1 MKILRAGRPK
11 PRNQMQFR
19 RDQRSMDGL
28 AKKAERK
35 NPELIRANEQSA
47 TGMIWQLKLIGVHAS
62 KYLKLMEVLKEAAR
76 RLQGMTVVQQVSDI
90 DSIISSKVSA
100 TPALMLDD
108 EVLVENAVPEVEQLT
123 RLLQAAI
130 DRKRQPEKTMRIL
143 VPVDFSDAAR
153 NALHYALKWAAEY
166 GLDVEVVHA
175 FASTLA
181 DPAQP
186 YFVPV
191 QEEEQRAMEQRL
203 ATFVEEVR
211 SPELEQIKVRT
222 QAIAG
227 YPVETITE
235 LSKDPSVALIIMAT
249 TGEHDLLEKMF
260 GSVSTAVSRMAW
272 APVLLVP
279 PGVTFERYRNIVYA
293 TNLEA
298 TDRQMIRQVVALA
311 HFFRA
316 NIHFVHVVTDPEQ
329 AEAVEDAVFAQIFEG
344 EQLPPVAFHLVGIRD
359 DKPWEAL
366 SRYAREHKADLLIT
380 VTRHRSFWERMMHKS
395 VTKRLA
401 LGTTIPMLVLHLDS
415 QKDEKGVWLP
425 QKSGSEDTKE
435 QA

>member
-1 MKILRAGRPK
+1 
-11 PRNQMQFR
+11 
-19 RDQRSMDGL
+19 
-28 AKKAERK
+28 
-35 NPELIRANEQSA
+35 
-47 TGMIWQLKLIGVHAS
+47 MIWQLKLIGVHAS
-62 KYLKLMEVLKEAAR
+62 KYLKMMEVLREAAR

-90 DSIISSKVSA
+90 DSIISSKVEA
-100 TPALMLDD
+100 TPALLLDD
-108 EVLVENAVPEVEQLT
+108 EVLVQNVVPEVEQLT
-123 RLLQAAI
+123 QLLQSAI
-130 DRKRQPEKTMRIL
+130 ARKRQSEKTMRVL

-153 NALHYALKWAAEY
+153 NALRYALEWASEY

-175 FASTLA
+175 FASNLA

-203 ATFVEEVR
+203 LAFVTEVR
-211 SPELEQIKVRT
+211 GDQFEQLKVRV

-235 LSKDPSVALIIMAT
+235 LSKDPAVALIIMAT

-260 GSVSTAVSRMAW
+260 GSVSTAVSQMAW

-279 PGVTFERYRNIVYA
+279 PAVTYTRYRNIVYA

-298 TDRQMIRQVVALA
+298 TDRQMVRQVVALA
-311 HFFRA
+311 QFFRA
-316 NIHFVHVVTDPEQ
+316 NVHFVHVVEDPKQ
-329 AEAVEDAVFAQIFEG
+329 AEAVEDAVFEQVFGG
-344 EQLPPVAFHLVGIRD
+344 EQLPSVGFHLVGIRD
-359 DKPWEAL
+359 DKPWEAI
-366 SRYAREHKADLLIT
+366 SRYAQENKADLLIT

-415 QKDEKGVWLP
+415 QKDEQGVWLP
-425 QKSGSEDTKE
+425 KPRKGKDSSTAE
-435 QA
+435 